1 MPSCRACWTTRATR
15 PRQPNHWAYPGPRS
29 TARPTSTGSSP
40 RTADR
45 RAPPVLAHEARAFR
59 GRVVALPDPGSAQGR
74 GLGGFPY
81 HANRIDPSDR
91 KVIVP
96 PSRGGA
102 SVMGRLRKP
111 APLAPGCPDRR
122 TMPHSWEMDC
132 TIGLLVAKSGP
143 DVSGSKNIARPVA
156 VVHHL
161 EPPGGFRRFRVP
173 TQPSPWSRK
182 EHKGICVRRRL
193 ETPGLLRFRHAIW
206 AHPRRAHTSIQEF
219 FLGRP
224 RQHPAHAPGRGRAA
238 GDRYGDGERRWRHLA
253 DDQDA

>member
-1 MPSCRACWTTRATR
+1 
-15 PRQPNHWAYPGPRS
+15 
-29 TARPTSTGSSP
+29 
-40 RTADR
+40 
-45 RAPPVLAHEARAFR
+45 
-59 GRVVALPDPGSAQGR
+59 
-74 GLGGFPY
+74 
-81 HANRIDPSDR
+81 
-91 KVIVP
+91 
-96 PSRGGA
+96 
-102 SVMGRLRKP
+102 
-111 APLAPGCPDRR
+111 
-122 TMPHSWEMDC
+122 MDC

-161 EPPGGFRRFRVP
+161 EPPGGFRRFRMP

-182 EHKGICVRRRL
+182 GHKEFVLVGDSKRLASCVS
-193 ETPGLLRFRHAIW
+193 GHAIW

-253 DDQDA
+253 DDQGAGDVLNLLAAIGKLTGPSAPPHPERVIRWGSAAPGSGTDRGPGVDCLRRMPFLGSAGDGWGAADGAA